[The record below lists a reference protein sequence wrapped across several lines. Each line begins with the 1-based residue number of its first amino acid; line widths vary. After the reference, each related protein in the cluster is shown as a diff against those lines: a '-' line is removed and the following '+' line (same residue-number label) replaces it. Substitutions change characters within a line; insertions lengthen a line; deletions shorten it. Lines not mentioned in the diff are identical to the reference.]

1 MIVVDSS
8 AVIHAINARRHLPR
22 DNLYVPDD
30 LQDEYEVMAFRHGK
44 HKLPNVSPASEYP
57 GYDEVH
63 FVQRYAYYLNRYSK
77 VYLAR
82 MSGLADVS
90 ILALVDCMV
99 NNFGNVQQLTLD
111 LGGSNPEL
119 VTVITDDDDL
129 KKFLETEF
137 GDKVSVLTSDDL

>member
-8 AVIHAINARRHLPR
+8 AVIHTINAHKQLPR
-22 DNLYVPDD
+22 GNLYVPDD

-44 HKLPNVSPASEYP
+44 HKLPKVSPASECP
-57 GYDEVH
+57 GYDEVY
-63 FVQRYAYYLNRYSK
+63 FVQRYTYYLNRYGK

-90 ILALVDCMV
+90 ILALVDCLV
-99 NNFGNVQQLTLD
+99 NNFGTAQQLTLD
-111 LGGSNPEL
+111 LGGSNTEV

-129 KKFLETEF
+129 KKALETEF
-137 GDKVSVLTSDDL
+137 GDKVSVLTSDDI